1 MLKVKRFIDQV
12 IKETSKITWST
23 RKETSVSVMLVV
35 VMVII
40 ASLFFLLVDVGAY
53 KLIQLLLNLGVN

>member
-53 KLIQLLLNLGVN
+53 KVVQLLLNLGVN